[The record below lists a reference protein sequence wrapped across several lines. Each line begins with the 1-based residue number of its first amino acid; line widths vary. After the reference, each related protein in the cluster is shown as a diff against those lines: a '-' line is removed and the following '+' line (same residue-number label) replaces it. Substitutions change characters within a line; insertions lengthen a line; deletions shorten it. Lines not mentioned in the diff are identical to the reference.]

1 MRSILLVIVA
11 LALMTSAVAEVNV
24 PLQKLQP
31 ASTSGFTATCKAA
44 ADALAV
50 SFKKTGEERR
60 FLAVQG
66 VPGGN
71 ATGAKMAE
79 ISYRLDLTS
88 GQAPRAAVLAYEK
101 TGGSWYKI
109 GGAAVPGA
117 DSSAR
122 VSVAALTETAFSS
135 DANKQLDWDQVDR
148 VWVGFIFEGAAEGK
162 LTVTGARLTDQAVL
176 PTQPLR
182 LTGAGPGKWS
192 AGQDP
197 AVKANL
203 TMAPEGPGGREC
215 MKYQFTVPGGRHMYA
230 IPSVTVEAEDPEGY
244 KSLRFK
250 YRAQIPAGMKMLIS
264 VGESGGPLYYV
275 ERSGPWPAEWSELTL
290 PLDQFKWATW
300 STKDDNEQFDV
311 GKLTTVQIGTHGGA
325 AQAGDGFMM
334 ACDLELVP

>member
-1 MRSILLVIVA
+1 MRSILLIIVA
-11 LALMTSAVAEVNV
+11 LALTTAAIAEVDV

-31 ASTSGFTATCKAA
+31 ASTSGFTANSRAA
-44 ADALAV
+44 GSGITI

-66 VPGGN
+66 VPAGN
-71 ATGAKMAE
+71 PAGAKTAE

-109 GGAAVPGA
+109 GGPAVSGA
-117 DSSAR
+117 ETSAR

-148 VWVGFIFEGAAEGK
+148 VWVGFIFEGPAEGK
-162 LTVTGARLTDQAVL
+162 LAVAGARLTDQSVL

-182 LTGAGPGKWS
+182 LTGTGAGKWS

-197 AVKANL
+197 AVKAKL

-215 MKYQFTVPGGRHMYA
+215 MKYEFAVPGGRHMYA
-230 IPSVTVEAEDPEGY
+230 IPSVTVEAEDLEGY
-244 KSLRFK
+244 KALRFK
-250 YRAQIPAGMKMLIS
+250 YRAQIPAGMRLLIS
-264 VGESGGPLYYV
+264 VGESGGPLYYM
-275 ERSGPWPAEWSELTL
+275 EPPGPWSAEWTEMTL
-290 PLDQFKWATW
+290 PLDQFKWASW
-300 STKDDNEQFDV
+300 STKDDNGQFDLS
-311 GKLTTVQIGTHGGA
+311 KLTTVQIGTHGAA
-325 AQAGDGFMM
+325 AQAGDGFIM